1 MKPSIIKVGKALT
14 KVGLMVLALEFG
26 ADIGKA
32 IMFKA
37 VKDINPEAANDVMDA
52 MDICLSRG
60 YVRGLEKCRY
70 KIIRGMCKAVIKE

>member
-37 VKDINPEAANDVMDA
+37 VKDINPEAADDVMDA
-52 MDICLSRG
+52 MDICLDHG
-60 YVRGLEKCRY
+60 YVKGLEKCRY
-70 KIIRGMCKAVIKE
+70 KIIRGMCKVITKE